1 MSESFAELFEESL
14 AKTQMRP
21 GAIITGTIV
30 KVDNDF
36 VTVNA
41 GLKSE
46 GVIPIAQFT
55 DDSGEVSIH
64 VGDAVEVALDTV
76 EDGFGETRL
85 SREKAKR
92 AETWKKLEAAHGA
105 GETVKGTI
113 TDKVKGG

>member
-46 GVIPIAQFT
+46 GVIPISQFT
-55 DDSGEVSIH
+55 DDSGEIRSGGPVPNLTHRIRQ
-64 VGDAVEVALDTV
+64 GLTCGLYPPTV
-76 EDGFGETRL
+76 L
-85 SREKAKR
+85 
-92 AETWKKLEAAHGA
+92 
-105 GETVKGTI
+105 
-113 TDKVKGG
+113 